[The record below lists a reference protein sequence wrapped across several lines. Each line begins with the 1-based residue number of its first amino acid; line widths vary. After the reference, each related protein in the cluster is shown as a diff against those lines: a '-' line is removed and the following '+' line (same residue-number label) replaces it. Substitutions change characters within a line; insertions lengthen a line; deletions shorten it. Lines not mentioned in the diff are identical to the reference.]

1 MENVTTIQIQTQT
14 REQLKSMGHKG
25 ESYDEL
31 INRLIKSAKKSKFFE
46 EIDTILET
54 EEFVS
59 LDKI

>member
-1 MENVTTIQIQTQT
+1 MENVTTIQIQTRT

-31 INRLIKSAKKSKFFE
+31 INRLIMSAKKSKFFE
-46 EIDTILET
+46 EIDAILET